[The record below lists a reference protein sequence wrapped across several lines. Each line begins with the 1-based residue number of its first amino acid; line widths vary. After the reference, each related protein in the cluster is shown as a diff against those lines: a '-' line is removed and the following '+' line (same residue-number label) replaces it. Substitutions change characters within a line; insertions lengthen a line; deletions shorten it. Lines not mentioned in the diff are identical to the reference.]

1 MRMNFPETSARRRS
15 LLLAGGGLALG
26 TAAVPGWAQAY
37 PSRPIKLVVPFP
49 PGGSVDTVARTIAP
63 QLQVQMGQP
72 VVIENRPGANSV
84 LGAQHVKRS
93 AADGYT
99 LLLNA
104 SLQVVNPMIMVGTTT
119 YDTEKDFTPV
129 TYLGA
134 LPQLVIVSAQS
145 PYTTLQQLLAD
156 ARRRPGQVQWA
167 TAAYGAAGHLAAE
180 LLKFKA
186 NVDMPIVPY
195 KGGAPALNDLI
206 GMHVAAMVEPMASAY
221 PQVKGGTL
229 RALAVTTPR
238 RLPALPDLP
247 TVAESG
253 FPGFDM
259 PSWYGIWTPAGT
271 PHNIVDR
278 LNTELRAAMQ
288 APAVVQKLSSMFFQ
302 TVASSPA
309 EFTAFV
315 ARETVL
321 DKELVAA
328 AQIRLNE

>member
-1 MRMNFPETSARRRS
+1 MRMNFPGTSARRRS
-15 LLLAGGGLALG
+15 LLLAGAGLAAG
-26 TAAVPGWAQAY
+26 TATMPARAQGY

-63 QLQVQMGQP
+63 QLQTQLGQP

-134 LPQLVIVSAQS
+134 LPQLVIVSARS

-156 ARRRPGQVQWA
+156 ARKRPGEVQWA

-180 LLKFKA
+180 LLKVKA
-186 NVDMPIVPY
+186 KVDMPIVPY
-195 KGGAPALNDLI
+195 KGGAPAINDLI

-229 RALAVTTPR
+229 RALAVTTPK

-271 PHNIVDR
+271 PQDIVER
-278 LNTELRAAMQ
+278 LNTELKTVMQ

-302 TVASSPA
+302 TVASSPT

-315 ARETVL
+315 ARETAL

>member
-1 MRMNFPETSARRRS
+1 MRMKLPGSPARRRS
-15 LLLAGGGLALG
+15 FLLAGAGLAAG
-26 TAAVPGWAQAY
+26 TAAMPGWAQTY
-37 PSRPIKLVVPFP
+37 PTRPIKLVVPFP

-63 QLQVQMGQP
+63 QLQAQLGQP
-72 VVIENRPGANSV
+72 VIIENRPGANSV

-156 ARRRPGQVQWA
+156 ARKRPGQVQWA

-180 LLKFKA
+180 LLKVKA
-186 NVDMPIVPY
+186 QVDMPIVAY
-195 KGGAPALNDLI
+195 KGGAPAINDLI

-271 PHNIVDR
+271 PPDIVAR
-278 LNTELRAAMQ
+278 LNTELKAVMQ
-288 APAVVQKLSSMFFQ
+288 APAVVQRLSSMFFQ

-315 ARETVL
+315 ARETAL

-328 AQIRLNE
+328 ARIRLNE

>member
-1 MRMNFPETSARRRS
+1 MRLNFPGTSARRRS
-15 LLLAGGGLALG
+15 LLLAGAGLAAG
-26 TAAVPGWAQAY
+26 TAAMPGWAQTY

-63 QLQVQMGQP
+63 QLQTQLGQP

-119 YDTEKDFTPV
+119 YDTEKDFSPV

-156 ARRRPGQVQWA
+156 ARKRPGEVQWA

-180 LLKFKA
+180 LLKVKA
-186 NVDMPIVPY
+186 KVDMPIVPY
-195 KGGAPALNDLI
+195 KGGAPAINDLI

-229 RALAVTTPR
+229 RALAVTTPK

-271 PHNIVDR
+271 PQDIVER
-278 LNTELRAAMQ
+278 LNTELKTVMQ

-315 ARETVL
+315 ARETAL